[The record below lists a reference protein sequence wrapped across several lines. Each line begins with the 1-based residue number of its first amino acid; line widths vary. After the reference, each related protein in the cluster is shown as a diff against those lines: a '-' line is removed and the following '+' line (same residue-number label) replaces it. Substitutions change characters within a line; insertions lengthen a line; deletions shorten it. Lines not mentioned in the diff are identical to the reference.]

1 MHSLHFV
8 GFALRLFFFFFKIFY
23 LQGCGTGLSMYM
35 AQSAW
40 PSANLLGVD
49 MSTYKL
55 AISAAKLEKKPKS
68 VRSKVTIVN
77 SKVSLACSGLGWAT
91 LAWLR
96 LRTKCLCVTLLAR
109 H

>member
-1 MHSLHFV
+1 
-8 GFALRLFFFFFKIFY
+8 
-23 LQGCGTGLSMYM
+23 MYM

-55 AISAAKLEKKPKS
+55 AISAAKLEKKPES

-77 SKVSLACSGLGWAT
+77 SSSVPGMFWSGLDNLG
-91 LAWLR
+91 LAFR
-96 LRTKCLCVTLLAR
+96 LRTKWSCVTL
-109 H
+109 